1 MSLIT
6 RRSLLENAAKGG
18 LAVGAGGLIAAC
30 GSSSSK
36 SSAATTGSSTASAGT
51 PKPGGMLHAG
61 LTGGS
66 SSDTCDPNTI
76 VNNTDYCRAANLY
89 EGLVWTT
96 ADAQLYYRLAE
107 EMTPNKDATVWTIR
121 LRQGVTFHNGKDLT
135 ADDLIFSIN
144 RVLNPKAPGE
154 AANALAGIIASGM
167 KKLDNRTITVPFSKP
182 YSTFPESLANNI
194 TVYVL
199 PEGFDPKTA
208 IGTGPFKLQSFTPGQ
223 QTILAKNEN
232 YWNSPLPYLDQVIM
246 TDYADETSQVNALLS
261 SSVDV
266 VNLLSQSTIGTV
278 TGSGKKVVISDGG
291 GWNPFTMR
299 VDQAPFNDVRVR
311 QAFRLAVDREKML
324 QTVFGGHG
332 TIGND
337 IFGIWAPEY
346 DHSIPQRQ
354 YDPEQAKS
362 LLKAAGHENLSLTLV
377 TGDIA
382 QGVINMAQVYAQQAA
397 AAGINAKL
405 DQVTVT
411 DFYGP
416 NYLKWV
422 FAQDYWYYSPYFPQV
437 NQATL
442 PGSPFNETHFNNSQI
457 HQPLQPGAGDAR
469 REHADGDRPRD
480 ADDRLQRGWLHHSVL
495 PGGDRR
501 LPAERQRDPR
511 VEDRLVVQQLGL
523 RTHLEVL
530 MLTRGSDP
538 Q

>member
-1 MSLIT
+1 MSFIT
-6 RRSLLENAAKGG
+6 RRTLLENAAKGG
-18 LAVGAGGLIAAC
+18 LVLGAGGLIAAC
-30 GSSSSK
+30 GGSSSSP
-36 SSAATTGSSTASAGT
+36 SSTASTTSTVAAGT
-51 PKPGGMLHAG
+51 PKKGGTLRAG

-89 EGLVWTT
+89 EGLVWTN
-96 ADAQLYYRLAE
+96 ADAVLYYRLAE

-121 LRQGVTFHNGKDLT
+121 LRSGVTFHNGKTVT

-144 RVLNPKAPGE
+144 RVINPKSPGE
-154 AANALAGIIASGM
+154 AANALHGIIASQI
-167 KKLDNRTITVPFSKP
+167 KKLDNLTITVPFSAP

-199 PEGFDPKTA
+199 PVGFDPKTP
-208 IGTGPFKLQSFTPGQ
+208 IGTGPFKLASFTPGQ
-223 QTILAKNEN
+223 QTVLARNEN
-232 YWNSPLPYLDQVIM
+232 YWNAPLPYLDQVIM

-261 SSVDV
+261 GQVDV
-266 VNLLSQSTIGTV
+266 VNLLSQDTIGTV

-299 VDQAPFNDVRVR
+299 VDQPPFTDVRVR
-311 QAFRLAVDREKML
+311 QAFRLAVDREAML
-324 QTVFGGHG
+324 KTVFGGHG
-332 TIGND
+332 TLGND
-337 IFGIWAPEY
+337 IFAIWSPDY

-362 LLKAAGHENLSLTLV
+362 LLKAAGHENLSIQLV

-382 QGVINMAQVYAQQAA
+382 QGVINMAQVYASQAA

-405 DQVTVT
+405 NQVTVT

-442 PGSPFNETHFNNSQI
+442 PASPFNECHFDNPKYISLYNQALATLDVSKRNEIAAEMQMIDYNEGGYIIPFFPAVIDGYTPKVNGILQSKTGSSFNNW
-457 HQPLQPGAGDAR
+457 DF
-469 REHADGDRPRD
+469 EH
-480 ADDRLQRGWLHHSVL
+480 LWMS
-495 PGGDRR
+495 
-501 LPAERQRDPR
+501 
-511 VEDRLVVQQLGL
+511 
-523 RTHLEVL
+523 
-530 MLTRGSDP
+530 
-538 Q
+538 

>member
-18 LAVGAGGLIAAC
+18 LALGAGGLIAA
-30 GSSSSK
+30 SSFPAK
-36 SSAATTGSSTASAGT
+36 SSAATTGASTSGT
-51 PKPGGMLHAG
+51 PKPGGTLHAG

-89 EGLVWTT
+89 EGLVWLT
-96 ADAQLYYRLAE
+96 ADAQMYYRLAE

-144 RVLNPKAPGE
+144 RVVNPKSPGE
-154 AANALAGIIASGM
+154 AANALHGIIASRM
-167 KKLDNRTITVPFSKP
+167 KKLDNRTITVPFSAP

-194 TVYVL
+194 TVYIV
-199 PEGFDPKTA
+199 PVGFDPKKP

-223 QTILAKNEN
+223 QTILARNAN
-232 YWNSPLPYLDQVIM
+232 YWNAPLPYLDQVIM
-246 TDYADETSQVNALLS
+246 TDFADETSQVNALLS
-261 SSVDV
+261 GSVDV
-266 VNLLSQSTIGTV
+266 VNLLSQSTIGSV
-278 TGSGKKVVISDGG
+278 TGEGKKVVISDGG

-299 VDQAPFNDVRVR
+299 VDQAPFTDVRVR
-311 QAFRLAVDREKML
+311 QAFRLAVDREAML
-324 QTVFGGHG
+324 KTVFGGHG

-337 IFGIWAPEY
+337 IFAIWSPDY

-362 LLKAAGHENLSLTLV
+362 LLKAAGHEKLSITLV

-382 QGVINMAQVYAQQAA
+382 QGVINMAEVYAQQAS
-397 AAGINAKL
+397 AAGISAKL
-405 DQVTVT
+405 SEVTVT

-422 FAQDYWYYSPYFPQV
+422 FAQDYWYYAPYFPQV

-442 PGSPFNETHFNNSQI
+442 PASPFNECHFDNPKYNSLYTQGLATLNVNLRTEIAHEMQMIDYNEGGYIIPFFPAVIDGYLPNVNGIVESKTGSSFNNWD
-457 HQPLQPGAGDAR
+457 L
-469 REHADGDRPRD
+469 EHI
-480 ADDRLQRGWLHHSVL
+480 WKS
-495 PGGDRR
+495 
-501 LPAERQRDPR
+501 
-511 VEDRLVVQQLGL
+511 
-523 RTHLEVL
+523 
-530 MLTRGSDP
+530 
-538 Q
+538 